1 MQEGRFIVNDL
12 IGTKVFVGEK
22 EIGEVK
28 DVINGPGQDIF
39 VITNGED
46 EAMVPFVK
54 AFFEDVD
61 TKTKR
66 VNFKPVEGLI
76 PWI

>member
-1 MQEGRFIVNDL
+1 M
-12 IGTKVFVGEK
+12 IGIKVFVGEK

-61 TKTKR
+61 TKSKR

>member
-1 MQEGRFIVNDL
+1 M
-12 IGTKVFVGEK
+12 
-22 EIGEVK
+22 K

-61 TKTKR
+61 TKSKR